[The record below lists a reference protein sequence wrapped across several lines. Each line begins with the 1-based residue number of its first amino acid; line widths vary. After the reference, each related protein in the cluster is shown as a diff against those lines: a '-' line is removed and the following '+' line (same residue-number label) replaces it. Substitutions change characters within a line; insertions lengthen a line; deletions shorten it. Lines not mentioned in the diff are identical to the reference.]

1 MFFYLKKTGAYFAYF
16 FFYIFKKLNFGIF
29 DARDLEAGKK
39 IGFVS
44 SFEKNFGLFKSRLN
58 ERT

>member
-16 FFYIFKKLNFGIF
+16 FLNIFKKLNFGIF

-39 IGFVS
+39 LDFFVS
-44 SFEKNFGLFKSRLN
+44 SFEKKILVCSNRD
-58 ERT
+58 